1 MRMIEGH
8 AIRPQPCFRRFPGH
22 RRTVLADT
30 ASTTQ
35 AQSGNLP
42 LRRMAM
48 TRSRR
53 IVRKE
58 GRFEDV
64 VSVCKIDDCI
74 LHRQSTEDHD
84 YSKHQWFHQMFKVI

>member
-1 MRMIEGH
+1 MPSAPSHVSQGSQV
-8 AIRPQPCFRRFPGH
+8 PN

-35 AQSGNLP
+35 AQSENLP

-64 VSVCKIDDCI
+64 VSVCNIDDCI
-74 LHRQSTEDHD
+74 LHR
-84 YSKHQWFHQMFKVI
+84 